1 MFAFVTPR
9 PRRSMAAP
17 VARCSRA
24 TGARSSRAAWT
35 YATRLA
41 GLGPLVLAVLLTG
54 CNSALESEPQPQA
67 GAAHAAESA
76 DAAGGLKRSRAP
88 RSAGS
93 LTMLSEVVGRG
104 APVDE
109 ATCLALDVDLEVAD
123 EHTPVPSPSADGPL
137 IVARDDQRLIVGLRT
152 GIEGMAVD
160 GRRSMLIP
168 PALAYGNAGWGNGL
182 VGPNDT
188 LRADISVLWAGRR
201 PSWTWPD
208 LRRAARAGGG
218 ALDLVTGSGAP
229 FSAGATGM
237 VMIDA
242 VDLDAESIEGS
253 MWDGCNARALDLA
266 SNDLASWFVDN
277 LEGLRPG
284 GTRLVLQPD
293 HASGDHGVDAW
304 VVTLAMTRD

>member
-1 MFAFVTPR
+1 M
-9 PRRSMAAP
+9 
-17 VARCSRA
+17 
-24 TGARSSRAAWT
+24 
-35 YATRLA
+35 A
-41 GLGPLVLAVLLTG
+41 GLGALVLALVLTG
-54 CNSALESEPQPQA
+54 CNSALESEAQPQT
-67 GAAHAAESA
+67 GAAHSA
-76 DAAGGLKRSRAP
+76 DAAGGLKPSQP
-88 RSAGS
+88 QSAGS

-123 EHTPVPSPSADGPL
+123 DHTPVPSPSADGPL
-137 IVARDDQRLIVGLRT
+137 IVARDDQRLIAGLRT
-152 GIEGMAVD
+152 GIEGMAVN

-208 LRRAARAGGG
+208 LRRAAQTGGG

-229 FSAGATGM
+229 FIAGATGM

-242 VDLDAESIEGS
+242 VDLDAGSIEGS
-253 MWDGCNARALDLA
+253 MWNGCNARSLDLR
-266 SNDLASWFVDN
+266 SNDLASWFVGG

-293 HASGDHGVDAW
+293 HASGDHNVDAW

>member
-1 MFAFVTPR
+1 
-9 PRRSMAAP
+9 
-17 VARCSRA
+17 
-24 TGARSSRAAWT
+24 
-35 YATRLA
+35 
-41 GLGPLVLAVLLTG
+41 
-54 CNSALESEPQPQA
+54 
-67 GAAHAAESA
+67 
-76 DAAGGLKRSRAP
+76 
-88 RSAGS
+88 
-93 LTMLSEVVGRG
+93 
-104 APVDE
+104 
-109 ATCLALDVDLEVAD
+109 
-123 EHTPVPSPSADGPL
+123 
-137 IVARDDQRLIVGLRT
+137 
-152 GIEGMAVD
+152 
-160 GRRSMLIP
+160 MLIP